1 MSFPS
6 EAYIRILRKDSKR
19 RVENEEW
26 WEGVYEDK
34 IGYFPSIF
42 VDLLY
47 ETITNSLHS
56 CIKHEQNQSEIND
69 LSESP
74 QNQKVPQ

>member
-1 MSFPS
+1 LSFPS
-6 EAYIRILRKDSKR
+6 EVYIRILRKDSKR

-42 VDLLY
+42 VDLLN
-47 ETITNSLHS
+47 ETITNSHS
-56 CIKHEQNQSEIND
+56 CIKFEQTQSEIND
-69 LSESP
+69 LSESL